1 MSLSRNEVSQI
12 IRRMNS
18 PKNIRALSRVMTKAG
33 MNARIK
39 ENAAKRVVGIRL
51 SDAYRRR
58 KQYLLNWVRK
68 FNKAE
73 MNRLLELNN
82 NTPYTRRVNSIPN
95 PPLTRTNLIKT
106 VSAKYL
112 LNSNVHWPNARNA
125 VNRVHTLYGRPV
137 ANRIPNAPLVSFLMG
152 LPNNRLHQM
161 NNNLPFYKW
170 EKVRSGTFKCLVLK
184 NEKRPGSRS
193 TPCTFETFT
202 EKSSSDP
209 HSPSASAS

>member
-1 MSLSRNEVSQI
+1 MSLTRNEVSQI

-18 PKNIRALSRVMTKAG
+18 PHNIRALSRVMTKAG

-39 ENAAKRVVGIRL
+39 ENAAKRVIGIRL

-73 MNRLLELNN
+73 LTRLLANNN

-112 LNSNVHWPNARNA
+112 LNYNLHWSNARNA
-125 VNRVHTLYGRPV
+125 VNRIHTIYGRPV

-161 NNNLPFYKW
+161 NNNLPF
-170 EKVRSGTFKCLVLK
+170 LV
-184 NEKRPGSRS
+184 
-193 TPCTFETFT
+193 
-202 EKSSSDP
+202 
-209 HSPSASAS
+209 

>member
-1 MSLSRNEVSQI
+1 MSLTRNEVSQI
-12 IRRMNS
+12 IRRMNN
-18 PKNIRALSRVMTKAG
+18 PQNIRALSRVMTKAG

-51 SDAYRRR
+51 SDAYIRR

-73 MNRLLELNN
+73 LNRLIANN
-82 NTPYTRRVNSIPN
+82 SNVPYTRRVNSIPN

-112 LNSNVHWPNARNA
+112 LNHNAHWPNARNA
-125 VNRVHTLYGRPV
+125 VNRIHTLYGRPV

-161 NNNLPFYKW
+161 NNNLPFY
-170 EKVRSGTFKCLVLK
+170 
-184 NEKRPGSRS
+184 
-193 TPCTFETFT
+193 
-202 EKSSSDP
+202 
-209 HSPSASAS
+209 A

>member
-18 PKNIRALSRVMTKAG
+18 PHNIRALSRVMTKAG
-33 MNARIK
+33 MNSRIK
-39 ENAAKRVVGIRL
+39 ENAAKRVVGIQV

-73 MNRLLELNN
+73 LNRLIANN
-82 NTPYTRRVNSIPN
+82 NNALYTRRINSIPN

-106 VSAKYL
+106 VSAMYL
-112 LNSNVHWPNARNA
+112 LNYNLHWPNARNS
-125 VNRVHTLYGRPV
+125 VHRIHTLYGRPV

-152 LPNNRLHQM
+152 LPNNRLRQIHT
-161 NNNLPFYKW
+161 NLPFY
-170 EKVRSGTFKCLVLK
+170 
-184 NEKRPGSRS
+184 
-193 TPCTFETFT
+193 
-202 EKSSSDP
+202 
-209 HSPSASAS
+209 A

>member
-18 PKNIRALSRVMTKAG
+18 PQNIRALSRVMK
-33 MNARIK
+33 NSRIK

-73 MNRLLELNN
+73 LNRLLANN
-82 NTPYTRRVNSIPN
+82 NNSLYTRRVNSIPKS
-95 PPLTRTNLIKT
+95 PLTRTNLIKT

-112 LNSNVHWPNARNA
+112 LNYNSHWPNARNA
-125 VNRVHTLYGRPV
+125 VRRIHTLYGQPV

-152 LPNNRLHQM
+152 LPNNRLRQIHM
-161 NNNLPFYKW
+161 NLPFI
-170 EKVRSGTFKCLVLK
+170 G
-184 NEKRPGSRS
+184 
-193 TPCTFETFT
+193 
-202 EKSSSDP
+202 
-209 HSPSASAS
+209 